1 MSAAAIVQLIPH
13 DGPVTFTSRAGQN
26 LRLEFSVETVASLR
40 HGTPAAA
47 RIARAVVDTESGAPL
62 AAADLARL
70 PDEDHLRID
79 EETFVFSNLTLDAAN
94 TPSILIVPISFHT
107 LAGRKGR
114 RELTERIGER
124 LKTRV
129 LLELMDVDR
138 GTPLSRLSEVGGLAT
153 LLSRGVLVRLAAGR
167 DPTAAVRGYRPHG
180 VTLDACDLGA
190 TDTDLASGMLAF
202 GEQAKGSAPTL
213 MVFGL
218 PSEDFFA
225 VASVGG
231 ITHASARRAASASA
245 DPDGSER

>member
-1 MSAAAIVQLIPH
+1 MPATAIVQLIPH
-13 DGPVTFTSRAGQN
+13 DGPVAFVSRAGQN
-26 LRLEFSVETVASLR
+26 LRLDFSIETVASLR

-47 RIARAVVDTESGAPL
+47 RVARSIVDAESGAPL
-62 AAADLARL
+62 AATDLARL
-70 PDEDHLRID
+70 PDEDRLQID
-79 EETFVFSNLTLDAAN
+79 EETFDFASLTLNNAN

-114 RELTERIGER
+114 RELSDRIGER

-129 LLELMDVDR
+129 MLELMDVDR

-153 LLSRGVLVRLAAGR
+153 MLSRGVLVRLTAGR

-190 TDTDLASGMLAF
+190 TDTDLASRMLAF
-202 GEQAKGSAPTL
+202 GEQAKGAAPTL

-231 ITHASARRAASASA
+231 ITHASARRSA
-245 DPDGSER
+245 